1 MFYLYFTLHAQK
13 NVMYDEI
20 LQIANQRAIEYS
32 SKVDDNDPELAFA
45 RGFVAGYNHS
55 LDVKAKISPDRRYS
69 QKIEHAQYFVDRYIE
84 RHGLPP
90 TYRIVAQALGIS
102 TTATYHRL
110 RYYRHKM
117 KTK

>member
-1 MFYLYFTLHAQK
+1 
-13 NVMYDEI
+13 MYDEI
-20 LQIANQRAIEYS
+20 LKTANQKAIEYS
-32 SKVDDNDPELAFA
+32 SKTDDTDPELAYA

-55 LDVKAKISPDRRYS
+55 LDVRAKISPHRWSS
-69 QKIEHAQYFVDRYIE
+69 QKIEHAQYFVDRYTE
-84 RHGLPP
+84 RHGVPP